1 MRSFSFQTMR
11 TRLAVIA
18 GLSVFLVLAG
28 SGVAAAVWTS
38 AASVTG
44 SVTAATTSLTVGGAN
59 ALDTQYAFAG
69 DASHSPTIVR
79 TLVIKNTGTA
89 PLGYTLSISGIA
101 GNTLAGSVTLTL
113 WTSTGTC
120 PSTGAGAG
128 AGAGATT
135 GTLASPPA
143 LPSGALSAAPG
154 ASFTLCVSTA
164 LNTTIVGSQGLT
176 VTPTFT
182 ITGTVGT
189 STWTASAPD
198 ATFTQTV
205 YRMANPTSL
214 TCSPGKSDKTVT
226 LSWTAPVGYGSTGN
240 VSYQVVDTAGTL
252 IQAQPG
258 GQTTVS
264 IGSKDVNSTPGTL
277 FVQAKEDLYG
287 STSPGVSITLG
298 QQGNKIFCP

>member
-1 MRSFSFQTMR
+1 MRSSSRLTHR

-28 SGVAAAVWTS
+28 SEVATAVWTS
-38 AASVTG
+38 ATSVTG
-44 SVTAATTSLTVGGAN
+44 SVTAATTSLTIGGTN

-79 TLVIKNTGTA
+79 TLVVKNRGTT

-101 GNTLAGSVTLTL
+101 GNTLAGRVTLTL
-113 WTSTGTC
+113 WTSAGTC

-128 AGAGATT
+128 ATN

-143 LPSGALSAAPG
+143 LPSDALSAAPG

-164 LNTTIVGSQGLT
+164 LNSTITASQGLT
-176 VTPTFT
+176 VTPTLT

-198 ATFTQTV
+198 GTFTQTV
-205 YRMANPTSL
+205 YQMANPTALSC
-214 TCSPGKSDKTVT
+214 TPGTSKSKAVT
-226 LSWTAPVGYGSTGN
+226 LSWTAPVNYGSAGALT
-240 VSYQVVDTAGTL
+240 YQVVDTAGAVL
-252 IQAQPG
+252 SQPG
-258 GQTTVS
+258 GPTTITIS
-264 IGSKDVNSTPGTL
+264 SSDVKGFTQPFL
-277 FVQAKEDLYG
+277 VQAKEDLYG
-287 STSPGVSITLG
+287 STSPGLPITLN
-298 QQGNKIFCP
+298 QQGNKISCP

>member
-1 MRSFSFQTMR
+1 MRSFSRLTHR

-28 SGVAAAVWTS
+28 SEVATAVWTS
-38 AASVTG
+38 ATSVTG
-44 SVTAATTSLTVGGAN
+44 SVTAATTSLTIGGTN

-79 TLVIKNTGTA
+79 TLVVKNSGTT

-101 GNTLAGSVTLTL
+101 GNTLAGRVTLTL
-113 WTSTGTC
+113 WTSAGTC

-128 AGAGATT
+128 ATN

-143 LPSGALSAAPG
+143 LPSDALSAAPG

-164 LNTTIVGSQGLT
+164 LNSTITASQGLT

-189 STWTASAPD
+189 STWTASTPD

-226 LSWTAPVGYGSTGN
+226 LSWTAPVNYGSTGN
-240 VSYQVVDTAGTL
+240 LSYQVVDTAGTL
-252 IQAQPG
+252 IPSQPG

-264 IGSKDVNSTPGTL
+264 IGSKDLNSTVETVL
-277 FVQAKEDLYG
+277 VQANEDLYG
-287 STSPGVSITLG
+287 SNSPGVPITLS
-298 QQGNKIFCP
+298 QTQGGKISCP

>member
-1 MRSFSFQTMR
+1 MKSFSFQTMR
-11 TRLAVIA
+11 TRLAVIT

-44 SVTAATTSLTVGGAN
+44 SVTAATTSLTIGGAN

-79 TLVIKNTGTA
+79 TLVVKNTGTA

-101 GNTLAGSVTLTL
+101 GNPLAGFVTLTL
-113 WTSTGTC
+113 WTSAGTC
-120 PSTGAGAG
+120 QSTG

-135 GTLASPPA
+135 GSLASPPA

-154 ASFTLCVSTA
+154 ASFTLCASTT
-164 LNTTIVGSQGLT
+164 LNSTIAASQGLT
-176 VTPTFT
+176 VTPTLT

-198 ATFTQTV
+198 VTFTQTV
-205 YRMANPTSL
+205 YQMANPTALSC
-214 TCSPGKSDKTVT
+214 TQGKSNSKTVT
-226 LSWTAPVGYGSTGN
+226 LSWTAPVNYGSAGALT
-240 VSYQVVDTAGTL
+240 YQVVDTAGAVL
-252 IQAQPG
+252 SQPG
-258 GQTTVS
+258 GPTTITIS
-264 IGSKDVNSTPGTL
+264 SSDVKGFTQPFL
-277 FVQAKEDLYG
+277 VQAKEDLYG
-287 STSPGVSITLG
+287 STSPGLPITLN
-298 QQGNKIFCP
+298 QQGNKISCP

>member
-1 MRSFSFQTMR
+1 MRSFSRLTQR

-38 AASVTG
+38 ADSVTG
-44 SVTAATTSLTVGGAN
+44 SVTAATTSLTIGGTN
-59 ALDTQYAFAG
+59 ALDTQYAFSG

-79 TLVIKNTGTA
+79 TLVVKNTGTA
-89 PLGYTLSISGIA
+89 PLGYTLSVSGIA
-101 GNTLAGSVTLTL
+101 GDTLAGSVTLTL

-120 PSTGAGAG
+120 SSTG

-176 VTPTFT
+176 VSPTFT

-214 TCSPGKSDKTVT
+214 TCAPGKNDKTVT
-226 LSWTAPVGYGSTGN
+226 LSWTAPVGYGSTGKL
-240 VSYQVVDTAGTL
+240 SYQVVDTAGTL
-252 IQAQPG
+252 IPPQPG